1 MGTHPIFES
10 DFDCL
15 TDLFT
20 VMRSG
25 TESVASAKSKCS
37 RHSYRVRAKTSEVDE
52 TLFASSK
59 KRVDA
64 NPKRETVQVITKDL
78 IRNVIVPSKDPSGQ
92 SVVLRRHNLNRIK
105 SASKVKSQTQIEN
118 EAAKRQME
126 KEERATQ
133 AAERKKYFAQLDVL
147 KKGNEGLN
155 DLEEEAKKENEYLLE
170 KARLAKIEQED
181 KVKRLNEPILDA
193 KVHAIRDLQVKEKD
207 EVAVDEEQE
216 DKRLDVIMEVHRLEG
231 IKQAERLEQEKA
243 IQRRAGAREI
253 LSQIKS
259 NPESRLLEEEKKNA
273 EAQALVDYMEKL
285 QDEDVAE

>member
-92 SVVLRRHNLNRIK
+92 SVVLRRHNMNRIK
-105 SASKVKSQTQIEN
+105 SSSKVKSQSQIEA
-118 EAAKRQME
+118 EAARRQAE
-126 KEERATQ
+126 KEEL
-133 AAERKKYFAQLDVL
+133 AAEVADRKHHFATMDM
-147 KKGNEGLN
+147 
-155 DLEEEAKKENEYLLE
+155 
-170 KARLAKIEQED
+170 D
-181 KVKRLNEPILDA
+181 K
-193 KVHAIRDLQVKEKD
+193 
-207 EVAVDEEQE
+207 
-216 DKRLDVIMEVHRLEG
+216 
-231 IKQAERLEQEKA
+231 
-243 IQRRAGAREI
+243 
-253 LSQIKS
+253 
-259 NPESRLLEEEKKNA
+259 
-273 EAQALVDYMEKL
+273 
-285 QDEDVAE
+285 